1 MNVLLDA
8 HLPRRLVVL
17 FRAAGHDAIH
27 TLDLPDGNATSDAEI
42 LAVAEREQRV
52 VMTKDADFVDSS
64 LLHGRPA
71 KLLLITTGNIDNAT
85 LEHLLV
91 QALPA
96 IAAGFAQHTYLE
108 LSRTALIIHQ

>member
-8 HLPRRLVVL
+8 HLPRRLVAV

-52 VMTKDADFVDSS
+52 VVTKDTDFVDSF

-71 KLLLITTGNIDNAT
+71 NLLLITTGNIDNAT

-91 QALPA
+91 QAIPA

>member
-8 HLPRRLVVL
+8 HLPRRLVAV
-17 FRAAGHDAIH
+17 FRTAGHDAIH
-27 TLDLPDGNATSDAEI
+27 TLDLPDGNATSDAQI
-42 LAVAEREQRV
+42 LTVAEREQRV
-52 VMTKDADFVDSS
+52 VVTKDTDFVDSF

-85 LEHLLV
+85 LEHLLE

>member
-8 HLPRRLVVL
+8 HLPRRLVAT

-42 LAVAEREQRV
+42 LAAAERDQRV
-52 VMTKDADFVDSS
+52 VVTKDTDFVDT
-64 LLHGRPA
+64 LLVQGRPA

-85 LEHLLV
+85 LEHLLR

-108 LSRTALIIHQ
+108 LSRTSLIIHQ

>member
-1 MNVLLDA
+1 MLDA
-8 HLPRRLVVL
+8 HLPRRLVTV

-27 TLDLPDGNATSDAEI
+27 TLDLPDGNATSDADI
-42 LAVAEREQRV
+42 LAGADREQRV
-52 VMTKDADFVDSS
+52 VVTKDADFVDSF

-71 KLLLITTGNIDNAT
+71 KLLLITTGNSANAT

-91 QALPA
+91 SALPA
-96 IAAGFAQHTYLE
+96 IAAGFAQHAYLE